1 MTERKAICISREGNY
16 HCTHCGAHDYF
27 NCCENSSSKNPA
39 MSVIKFCPYC
49 GARFTHTVEVDDLD
63 GYEGWDDGDDRA

>member
-16 HCTHCGAHDYF
+16 HCTNCGAHDYF

-49 GARFTHTVEVDDLD
+49 GAKVVSE
-63 GYEGWDDGDDRA
+63 

>member
-16 HCTHCGAHDYF
+16 HCTNCGAHDYF

-39 MSVIKFCPYC
+39 MCVIKFCPYC
-49 GARFTHTVEVDDLD
+49 GAKVVSE
-63 GYEGWDDGDDRA
+63 

>member
-16 HCTHCGAHDYF
+16 HCTH
-27 NCCENSSSKNPA
+27 
-39 MSVIKFCPYC
+39 C